1 MYAIL
6 SDRGRQYKVREGE
19 LLRVGQAIEA
29 KVGAAVTFDQV
40 LLLGQD
46 GGQVKIG
53 SPGVSGA
60 KVTGVVEDHVLGE
73 KTIAH
78 HRVRTNSLGRRRG
91 SYRTRKYTVV
101 KITGIAE
108 VFRAVTPK
116 WFENK

>member
-19 LLRVGQAIEA
+19 LLRVDQVSAKKGDAIA
-29 KVGAAVTFDQV
+29 FGQV

-46 GGQVKIG
+46 GGQVKVG

-73 KTIAH
+73 KTISH
-78 HRVRTNSLGRRRG
+78 HRVRTNSLGTRRG
-91 SYRTRKYTVV
+91 HRTKYSLIRIQ
-101 KITGIAE
+101 KIEG
-108 VFRAVTPK
+108 
-116 WFENK
+116 

>member
-19 LLRVGQAIEA
+19 VLRVDLFSAE
-29 KVGAAVTFDQV
+29 KGAAVTFDNV
-40 LLLGQD
+40 LLVGQD

-53 SPGVSGA
+53 SPKVSGA
-60 KVTGVVEDHVLGE
+60 KVTGVVEDHVKGE

-91 SYRTRKYTVV
+91 HRTKYSLIRIQ
-101 KITGIAE
+101 KIEG
-108 VFRAVTPK
+108 
-116 WFENK
+116 